1 MFERYTESA
10 RRALFYARYE
20 ASECGVPV
28 GGPAIETE
36 HLLLGL
42 LRDNKGIIKALFAQ
56 ANVRYDEVRA
66 EIPARE
72 PVKEKIATSVELPFS
87 PDMKRALQRAAE
99 EADRLLHS
107 HIGPEHLLLG
117 LLRVEGSV
125 AASVLNAHGLTLD
138 IARERVVP
146 ILAATPSDVADESG
160 FQERIGTIETL
171 INQTRDMLDRI
182 QRLLESLKRHP
193 R

>member
-10 RRALFYARYE
+10 RRALFFARYE
-20 ASECGVPV
+20 ASESGVPV
-28 GGPAIETE
+28 SGPAIETE

-42 LRDNKGIIKALFAQ
+42 LRDNKGIIKELFAE
-56 ANVRYDEVRA
+56 ANISYDDVRA
-66 EIPARE
+66 QVRARE
-72 PVKEKIATSVELPFS
+72 SIKENVATSVEIPFS
-87 PDMKRALQRAAE
+87 PDAKRALQCAAQ

-107 HIGPEHLLLG
+107 YIGPEHLLLG
-117 LLRVEGSV
+117 LLRAEGSV
-125 AASVLNAHGLTLD
+125 AASILNAHGLTLET
-138 IARERVVP
+138 ARERVVA
-146 ILAATPSDVADESG
+146 ILRMVPADAADESG
-160 FQERIGTIETL
+160 WHERIGTIETL